1 MKANIIRKVGCLVI
15 FYFIVVPMAVA
26 ENRCKCSPTE
36 WDFGDVSIGSSSTVI
51 FTLTN
56 LDGTEVAIRKIWI
69 ENATGDSFK
78 IHIDVPPPSIYI
90 PNEKT
95 YDIIVEFS
103 PSRLGEHTAELK
115 ISTNTKVSDVFIPVQ
130 GIGVIEEVSPVE
142 LMANLI
148 DSFNEFVEKETI
160 QVSGHGHLASCRM
173 KAFRN
178 MLKAS
183 SDLIKACDY
192 ESACTQ
198 LRDTLNR
205 IDGDKHPP
213 DFMEGIDAETLA
225 SMIRDVI
232 NLFECLKQ

>member
-1 MKANIIRKVGCLVI
+1 MKANIIRKVGCWVI
-15 FYFIVVPMAVA
+15 FFAIVVPMAVA
-26 ENRCKCSPTE
+26 DNRSKCSPTE

-56 LDGTEVAIRKIWI
+56 FDETEIAIRNIWI
-69 ENATGDSFK
+69 VNATSDSFR

-95 YDIIVEFS
+95 YDIIAEFS
-103 PSRLGEHTAELK
+103 PSSLGDHSAELR

-130 GIGVIEEVSPVE
+130 GMGVIEEVPPVE
-142 LMANLI
+142 PMAYLI
-148 DSFNEFVEKETI
+148 DSFNGFVEKETI
-160 QVSGHGHLASCRM
+160 KFSGHGHLASCRM

-183 SDLIKACDY
+183 SDLINACDY

-213 DFMEGIDAETLA
+213 DFMEGINAETLA
-225 SMIRDVI
+225 SMIRDGI